1 MLAVVYLEEEIDR
14 RVNMGNFLDK
24 FKYFIG
30 IDDYEED
37 DEEEEFYE
45 EEEFE
50 VPMPTR
56 TRKLNNNVVNIHTNS
71 NMKIV
76 VHEPLSYEEAPLIS
90 DDLKSRKVVVINFEQ
105 LDQNLKR
112 QIFDFVNGSLY
123 ALECK
128 IQKINKDIFIL
139 APNNVEIDGLKE
151 ELKKSGA
158 FPWE

>member
-1 MLAVVYLEEEIDR
+1 
-14 RVNMGNFLDK
+14 MGNFMDK

-30 IDDYEED
+30 IDDYD
-37 DEEEEFYE
+37 DEEEEDEFYYE
-45 EEEFE
+45 EELE
-50 VPMPTR
+50 VPIATK
-56 TRKLNNNVVNIHTNS
+56 TRKLNNNVVNIHTNT

-76 VHEPLSYEEAPLIS
+76 VHEPLSYEEAPLIA
-90 DDLKSRKVVVINFEQ
+90 DDLKSRKVVVLNFEQ

-139 APNNVEIDGLKE
+139 APDNVEIDGLKE
-151 ELKKSGA
+151 ELEKNGL
-158 FPWE
+158 FPW